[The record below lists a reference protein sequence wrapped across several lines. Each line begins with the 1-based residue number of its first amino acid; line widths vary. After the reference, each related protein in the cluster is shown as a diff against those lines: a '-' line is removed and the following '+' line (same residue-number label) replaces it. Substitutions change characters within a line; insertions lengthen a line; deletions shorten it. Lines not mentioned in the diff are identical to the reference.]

1 MRTFIGAIL
10 AGGALLTLLLGAADA
25 VSQDACDHGGNHV
38 IRVTEGADGEPVL
51 SYRNGSAE
59 EVRVCVGDTVRWVL
73 TGSNRDFFVD
83 FFAGAPFAGA
93 ANQKSNGGAVSVTIG
108 DVERKG
114 YDYGVNFAGEP
125 PMDPRI
131 VVD

>member
-1 MRTFIGAIL
+1 MRTIIGAIL
-10 AGGALLTLLLGAADA
+10 AGGASLALLLGATDA
-25 VSQDACDHGGNHV
+25 VGQDACDHGGNHV
-38 IRVTEGADGEPVL
+38 IRVTEGADGQPVL
-51 SYRNGSAE
+51 SYKDGSAE

-73 TGSNRDFFVD
+73 TGSDREFFVD
-83 FFAGAPFAGA
+83 FFAGAPFGGD
-93 ANQKSNGGAVSVTIG
+93 ANQKSSGGAVSVTIG
-108 DVERKG
+108 DVEKKG

>member
-1 MRTFIGAIL
+1 MKTLIGAIL
-10 AGGALLTLLLGAADA
+10 AGAAMLALVLSTADA
-25 VSQDACDHGGNHV
+25 LGQDNCDHGGNHL

-51 SYRNGSAE
+51 SYKDGSAE

-73 TGSNRDFFVD
+73 TGSNREFFVD
-83 FFAGAPFAGA
+83 FFAGAPFAGPE
-93 ANQKSNGGAVSVTIG
+93 NQKSDGGAVSVTIG

-114 YDYGVNFAGEP
+114 YDYGVNFAGEQ